1 MEGESSKTY
10 VFGQDNSILS
20 MLAPLLTQR
29 GIDPSILALMNNSG
43 LGNGGGFIWVLFL
56 LLLWG
61 RGGNGNWNNGNGT
74 DGTAFLSSQMNN
86 NTGRDMLLQA
96 IQGNGA
102 AIGQLSTN
110 MGIASNRISDAVCAL
125 NSLMQSVGAQV
136 GLTASQ
142 TQNAVQS
149 GNAALSQQLCQ
160 CCCDMR
166 LLTTQQGYDAQIR
179 TLEQTNQ
186 LGSQAD
192 RNFNTLSN
200 EIAGLKASMIDQF
213 CQIERRELQN
223 KIDMQG
229 DTITQLRGQ
238 LDNDRQTAQLY
249 NAITPIQ
256 AKVNEIANKQPNTV
270 PVEWPNITAVNNTP
284 NVGGFGYGG
293 WGNGFGW
300 GGFPWFGFGS
310 GSIWG

>member
-1 MEGESSKTY
+1 MEETSSKTY
-10 VFGQDNSILS
+10 VFGQDNNLLS
-20 MLAPLLTQR
+20 TLVPLLTQR
-29 GIDPSILALMNNSG
+29 GIDPSILSLMNN
-43 LGNGGGFIWVLFL
+43 GNFGGGNFIWVLFL
-56 LLLWG
+56 ILLLG
-61 RGGNGNWNNGNGT
+61 RGGWAGGLNGGS
-74 DGTAFLSSQMNN
+74 DGTAFLANQMNN
-86 NTGRDMLLQA
+86 DTGRDLLLQA

-110 MGIASNRISDAVCAL
+110 LGIASNRVSDAICAL
-125 NSLMQSVGAQV
+125 SSGVQSVGAQV
-136 GLTASQ
+136 GLTAAQ
-142 TQNAVQS
+142 TQNAIQMGDAS
-149 GNAALSQQLCQ
+149 LSRQLCE
-160 CCCDMR
+160 CCCENR
-166 LLTTQQGYDAQIR
+166 LLTTQQGYEAQIR

-192 RNFNTLSN
+192 RNFNALSN
-200 EIAGLKASMIDQF
+200 EIAGLKASMVDQF

-229 DTITQLRGQ
+229 DTIIQLRGQ

-249 NAITPIQ
+249 AAISPIQ

-284 NVGGFGYGG
+284 NVGGFG
-293 WGNGFGW
+293 GFG
-300 GGFPWFGFGS
+300 GFGGYGYGFPWFGFGN